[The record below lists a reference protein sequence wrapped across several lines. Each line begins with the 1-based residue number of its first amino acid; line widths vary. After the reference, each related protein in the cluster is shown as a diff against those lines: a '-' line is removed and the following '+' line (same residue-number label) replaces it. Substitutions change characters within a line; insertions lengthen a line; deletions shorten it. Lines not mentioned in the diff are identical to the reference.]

1 MRDYVCGYAPCVI
14 MNLLPSTHTHACVLS
29 VCSDPCLH
37 PGDHLKDRIQPCIS
51 ESAKQRHLVSAS
63 FGTWIAKAAE
73 WVTVGKYGAAT
84 IVYLPSQD
92 AFYYAS
98 PASMLSAQC
107 PDRTVFLGQFV
118 IDNDS
123 TPRILVYD
131 LVRLRGVSCQD
142 MPPRERYAC
151 LQELGNL
158 LGSMCTLQW
167 VGECKALSEEL
178 KAGKFKVPHEV
189 RGVIS
194 LSHVPGKISIEN

>member
-1 MRDYVCGYAPCVI
+1 MD
-14 MNLLPSTHTHACVLS
+14 LLSSHTHACVLS

-37 PGDHLKDRIQPCIS
+37 PGEHLKDRIQPC
-51 ESAKQRHLVSAS
+51 VSARQKQQKKTLIAESS
-63 FGTWIAKAAE
+63 FGTWMAKAAE
-73 WVTVGKYGAAT
+73 WVTMGKYGGAT

-92 AFYYAS
+92 AFYYAAPS
-98 PASMLSAQC
+98 SMLNPLC

-118 IDNDS
+118 IDHDS

-131 LVRLRGVSCQD
+131 LVRLRGVSCQS

-151 LQELGNL
+151 LQELSGM

-167 VGECKALSEEL
+167 VGECKALSDEL

-194 LSHVPGKISIEN
+194 LSSEPGKLVQME